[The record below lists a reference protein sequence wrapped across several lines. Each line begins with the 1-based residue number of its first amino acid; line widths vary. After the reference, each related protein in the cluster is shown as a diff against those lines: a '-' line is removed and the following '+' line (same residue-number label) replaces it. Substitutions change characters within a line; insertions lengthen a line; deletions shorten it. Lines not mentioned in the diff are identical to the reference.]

1 MEISGLLS
9 RCLCERSHRSL
20 GTDDKRLAQALV
32 VLFLVMGVVVVVF
45 WGALAPLARKPSAA
59 RWWWHMAL

>member
-1 MEISGLLS
+1 MG
-9 RCLCERSHRSL
+9 
-20 GTDDKRLAQALV
+20 DKRLAQALV